1 MDGVIELLQG
11 LGPDALKVIKIFIGT
26 VGAIFT
32 ALMIVDAIIQF
43 RKDKDYKTGF
53 KYLAIALLIGVVSI
67 AGFGFISAVATTVAP
82 TSLDGVGSIATNST
96 PLH

>member
-1 MDGVIELLQG
+1 MDGVIKLLQG
-11 LGPDALKVIKIFIGT
+11 LGPDVLNVIKVAIGII
-26 VGAIFT
+26 GAVFV

-53 KYLAIALLIGVVSI
+53 KYLAIAVLIGVVAV

-82 TSLDGVGSIATNST
+82 TSLDGVGSIATNTT

>member
-1 MDGVIELLQG
+1 MDGVIKLLQG
-11 LGPDALKVIKIFIGT
+11 LGPDVLNVIKVAIGII
-26 VGAIFT
+26 GAVFV
-32 ALMIVDAIIQF
+32 ALMIIDAIIQF
-43 RKDKDYKTGF
+43 RRDKDYKNGF
-53 KYLAIALLIGVVSI
+53 KYLAIAVLIGVVAV

>member
-1 MDGVIELLQG
+1 MDGVIKLLQG
-11 LGPDALKVIKIFIGT
+11 LGPDVLNVFKIVIGT

-53 KYLAIALLIGVVSI
+53 KYLAIAVLIAVISI
-67 AGFGFISAVATTVAP
+67 AGFGFISAIATTVAP

>member
-1 MDGVIELLQG
+1 MDGVIKLLQG
-11 LGPDALKVIKIFIGT
+11 LGPDVLNVFKIVIGA

-53 KYLAIALLIGVVSI
+53 KYLAIAVLIAVVSI
-67 AGFGFISAVATTVAP
+67 AGFGFISAIATTVAP

>member
-11 LGPDALKVIKIFIGT
+11 LGPDVLNVFKIVIGT

-53 KYLAIALLIGVVSI
+53 KYLAIAVLIAVVSI
-67 AGFGFISAVATTVAP
+67 AGFGFISAIATTVAP

>member
-1 MDGVIELLQG
+1 MDGAIELLQG
-11 LGPDALKVIKIFIGT
+11 LGPDVLHVFKIVIGT

-53 KYLAIALLIGVVSI
+53 KYLAIALIIGVVSI
-67 AGFGFISAVATTVAP
+67 AGFGAISAIATTVAP

>member
-1 MDGVIELLQG
+1 MDGVIKLLQG
-11 LGPDALKVIKIFIGT
+11 LGPDVLNVLKIFIGT
-26 VGAIFT
+26 VGAILT
-32 ALMIVDAIIQF
+32 ALMTVDAIIQF

-53 KYLAIALLIGVVSI
+53 KYLAIAVLIAVVSI
-67 AGFGFISAVATTVAP
+67 NGFGFISAIATTVAP

>member
-1 MDGVIELLQG
+1 MDGAIKLLQG
-11 LGPDALKVIKIFIGT
+11 LGPDVLNVIKVAIGII
-26 VGAIFT
+26 GAVFV
-32 ALMIVDAIIQF
+32 ALMIIDAIIQF
-43 RKDKDYKTGF
+43 RKDKDYKNGF
-53 KYLAIALLIGVVSI
+53 KYLAIAVLIGVVAV

>member
-1 MDGVIELLQG
+1 MDGVIKLLQG
-11 LGPDALKVIKIFIGT
+11 LGPDVLNVIKIFIGT

-32 ALMIVDAIIQF
+32 ALMIIDAIIQF
-43 RKDKDYKTGF
+43 RNDKDYKTGF
-53 KYLAIALLIGVVSI
+53 KYLAIAVLIAVVSI
-67 AGFGFISAVATTVAP
+67 AGFGFISAIATTIAP

>member
-1 MDGVIELLQG
+1 MDGVIKLLQG
-11 LGPDALKVIKIFIGT
+11 LGPDVLNVFKIVIGT

-53 KYLAIALLIGVVSI
+53 KYLAIATLIAVVSI
-67 AGFGFISAVATTVAP
+67 AGFGFISAIATTVAP

>member
-1 MDGVIELLQG
+1 MDGVIKLLQG
-11 LGPDALKVIKIFIGT
+11 LGPDVLNVFKIVIGT

-53 KYLAIALLIGVVSI
+53 KYLAIAVLIAVVSI
-67 AGFGFISAVATTVAP
+67 AGFGFISAIATTVAP

-96 PLH
+96 PMH

>member
-1 MDGVIELLQG
+1 MDGVIKLLQG
-11 LGPDALKVIKIFIGT
+11 LGPDVLNVFKIVIGT

-43 RKDKDYKTGF
+43 RKDKNYKTGF
-53 KYLAIALLIGVVSI
+53 KYLAIAVLIAVVSI
-67 AGFGFISAVATTVAP
+67 AGFGFISAIATTVAP
-82 TSLDGVGSIATNST
+82 TSLDGVGSIAINST

>member
-1 MDGVIELLQG
+1 MDGVIKLLQG
-11 LGPDALKVIKIFIGT
+11 LGPDVLNVIKIFIGT
-26 VGAIFT
+26 VGTIFT

-67 AGFGFISAVATTVAP
+67 AGFGFISAIATTVAP

>member
-1 MDGVIELLQG
+1 MDGVIKLLQG
-11 LGPDALKVIKIFIGT
+11 LGPDALNVLKIVIGT

-53 KYLAIALLIGVVSI
+53 KYLAIAVLIAVVSI
-67 AGFGFISAVATTVAP
+67 AGFGFISAIATTVAP

>member
-1 MDGVIELLQG
+1 MDGVIKLLQG
-11 LGPDALKVIKIFIGT
+11 LGPDVLNVIKIAIGII
-26 VGAIFT
+26 GAVFV
-32 ALMIVDAIIQF
+32 ALMIIDAIIQF
-43 RKDKDYKTGF
+43 RKDKDYKNGF
-53 KYLAIALLIGVVSI
+53 KYLAIAVLIGVVAV

>member
-1 MDGVIELLQG
+1 MDGVIKLLQG
-11 LGPDALKVIKIFIGT
+11 LGPDVLNVIKVAIGII
-26 VGAIFT
+26 GAVFV
-32 ALMIVDAIIQF
+32 ALMIIDTIIQF
-43 RKDKDYKTGF
+43 RKDKDYKNGF
-53 KYLAIALLIGVVSI
+53 KYLAIAVLIGVVAV

>member
-1 MDGVIELLQG
+1 MDGVIKLLQG
-11 LGPDALKVIKIFIGT
+11 LGPDVLNVFKIVIGT

-32 ALMIVDAIIQF
+32 ALMIIDAIIQF

-53 KYLAIALLIGVVSI
+53 KYLAIAVLIAVVSI
-67 AGFGFISAVATTVAP
+67 AGFGSISVIATTAAP

>member
-1 MDGVIELLQG
+1 MDGVIKLLQG
-11 LGPDALKVIKIFIGT
+11 LGPDVLNVIKIAIGT
-26 VGAIFT
+26 VGAVFV
-32 ALMIVDAIIQF
+32 ALMIIDAIIQF
-43 RKDKDYKTGF
+43 RKDKDYKNGF
-53 KYLAIALLIGVVSI
+53 KYLAIAVLIGVVAV

>member
-1 MDGVIELLQG
+1 MDGVIKLLQG
-11 LGPDALKVIKIFIGT
+11 LGPDVLNVFKIVIGT

-43 RKDKDYKTGF
+43 RKDKDFKTGF
-53 KYLAIALLIGVVSI
+53 KYLAIAVLIAVVSI
-67 AGFGFISAVATTVAP
+67 AGFGFISAIATTVAP
-82 TSLDGVGSIATNST
+82 TSIDGVGSIATNST

>member
-1 MDGVIELLQG
+1 MDGVIKLLQG
-11 LGPDALKVIKIFIGT
+11 LGPDVLNVIKVAIGII
-26 VGAIFT
+26 GAVFV
-32 ALMIVDAIIQF
+32 ALMIIDAIIQF
-43 RKDKDYKTGF
+43 RKDKDYKNGF
-53 KYLAIALLIGVVSI
+53 KYLAIAVLIGVVAV

>member
-1 MDGVIELLQG
+1 MDGVIKLLQG
-11 LGPDALKVIKIFIGT
+11 LGPDVLNVLKIIIGT

-43 RKDKDYKTGF
+43 RKDKNYKTGF
-53 KYLAIALLIGVVSI
+53 KYLAIAVLIAVVSI
-67 AGFGFISAVATTVAP
+67 AGFGFISAIATTVAP

>member
-1 MDGVIELLQG
+1 MDGVIKLLQG
-11 LGPDALKVIKIFIGT
+11 LGPDVLNVFKIVIGT

-53 KYLAIALLIGVVSI
+53 KYLAIAVLIAIVSI
-67 AGFGFISAVATTVAP
+67 AGFGFISAIATTVAP

>member
-1 MDGVIELLQG
+1 MDGVIKLLQG
-11 LGPDALKVIKIFIGT
+11 LGPDVLNVFKIVIGT

-53 KYLAIALLIGVVSI
+53 KYLAIAVLIAVVAI
-67 AGFGFISAVATTVAP
+67 AGFGFISAIATTVAP

>member
-1 MDGVIELLQG
+1 MDGVIKLLQG
-11 LGPDALKVIKIFIGT
+11 LGPDVLNVFKIVIGT

-53 KYLAIALLIGVVSI
+53 KYLAIAVLIAVVSI
-67 AGFGFISAVATTVAP
+67 AGLGFISAIATTVAP

>member
-11 LGPDALKVIKIFIGT
+11 LGPGALNVFKIAIGT

-32 ALMIVDAIIQF
+32 ALMIIDAIIQF

-53 KYLAIALLIGVVSI
+53 KYLAIAVLIAVVSI

>member
-1 MDGVIELLQG
+1 MDGVTKLLQG
-11 LGPDALKVIKIFIGT
+11 LGPDVLNVIKVAIGII
-26 VGAIFT
+26 GAVFV
-32 ALMIVDAIIQF
+32 ALMIIDAIIQF
-43 RKDKDYKTGF
+43 RKDKDYKNGF
-53 KYLAIALLIGVVSI
+53 KYLAIAVLIGVVSV

>member
-1 MDGVIELLQG
+1 MDGVIKLLQG
-11 LGPDALKVIKIFIGT
+11 LGPDVLNVIKVAIGT

-67 AGFGFISAVATTVAP
+67 AGFGFISAIATTVAP

>member
-1 MDGVIELLQG
+1 MDGVIKLLQG
-11 LGPDALKVIKIFIGT
+11 LGPDVLNVFKIVIGT

-53 KYLAIALLIGVVSI
+53 KYLAIAVLIAVVSI
-67 AGFGFISAVATTVAP
+67 AGFGFISAIATTVAP
-82 TSLDGVGSIATNST
+82 TSLDGVGSIATNTT

>member
-1 MDGVIELLQG
+1 MDGAIKLLQG
-11 LGPDALKVIKIFIGT
+11 LGPDALNVFKIVIGT

-43 RKDKDYKTGF
+43 HKDKDYKTGF
-53 KYLAIALLIGVVSI
+53 KYLAIAVLIAVVSI
-67 AGFGFISAVATTVAP
+67 AGFGFISAIATTVAP

>member
-1 MDGVIELLQG
+1 MDGVIKLLQG
-11 LGPDALKVIKIFIGT
+11 LGPDVLNVFKIVIGT

-53 KYLAIALLIGVVSI
+53 KYLAIAVLIAVISI
-67 AGFGFISAVATTVAP
+67 AGFGFISAIATTVAP
-82 TSLDGVGSIATNST
+82 TSLDGVGSIATNTT

>member
-1 MDGVIELLQG
+1 MDGVIKLLQG
-11 LGPDALKVIKIFIGT
+11 LGPDVLNVFKIVIGT

-53 KYLAIALLIGVVSI
+53 KYLAIAILIAVVSI
-67 AGFGFISAVATTVAP
+67 AGFGFISAIATTVAP

>member
-1 MDGVIELLQG
+1 MDGVIKLLQG
-11 LGPDALKVIKIFIGT
+11 LGPDALKVFKNVIGT

-53 KYLAIALLIGVVSI
+53 KYLAIAVLIAVVSI
-67 AGFGFISAVATTVAP
+67 AGFGFISAIATTVAP

>member
-1 MDGVIELLQG
+1 MDGVIKLLQG
-11 LGPDALKVIKIFIGT
+11 LGPDVLDVFKIVIGT

-53 KYLAIALLIGVVSI
+53 KYLAIAVLIAVVSI
-67 AGFGFISAVATTVAP
+67 AGFGFISAIATTVAP